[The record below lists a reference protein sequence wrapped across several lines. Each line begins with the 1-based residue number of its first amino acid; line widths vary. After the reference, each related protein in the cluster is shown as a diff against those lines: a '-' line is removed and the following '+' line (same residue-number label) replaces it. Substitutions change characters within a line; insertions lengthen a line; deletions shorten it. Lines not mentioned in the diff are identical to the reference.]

1 VFVGHWPLEGGE
13 LAVEKRGRHKVPL
26 PRSEPAGEQVVIAI
40 EVHERHTGSGSA
52 EPVTIPASERRACH
66 HGPTA
71 VGKPR
76 ADLGGEP
83 VEPGPAV
90 GVGQGCASPH
100 FLDVG
105 CGMEIVAVEKVA
117 AQAGGEQPA
126 DGRLSA
132 PAHAH
137 HHDDRLHNNPPRGG
151 TLPDMKPSHHMLV
164 AIAFLMAS
172 AVPSSADHWP
182 QWRGPRNDGTS
193 TETGIPAGWS
203 KTKHVA
209 WRTPLPGRAGATPC
223 VWGDR
228 IYLTSNE
235 GSDLV
240 LLCVN
245 ARDGSIL
252 WKKTVGS
259 GNQDARA
266 GEGNSASPS
275 PCTDGEHVWVFFG
288 TGILA
293 CYTTDGAEV
302 WKTDVNDRFGKI
314 DIQFGMTST
323 PVLDGD
329 ALYLQLI
336 HGAMK
341 LDDDTR
347 TGKVIRL
354 DKKTGKTVWEVDRVT
369 NAQFECKHSYASPFF
384 YRHDGREFLVVHGA
398 DCITGHALADGKE
411 LWRFGGLN
419 GPTDVNPKPHDQT
432 FRCVASPCCAPGV
445 IIVPTCKGGPTI
457 ALRVTDDLAGDCT
470 GKKAVVKWINPLTP
484 DVSIPLV
491 ADGLVYMLHKD
502 GRLQCVDLETGK
514 DVYLERTHTGQH
526 RTSPLLADG
535 RLYYGSNDG
544 WVTIVKAGRTFEQ
557 LDTIDFGGEAIT
569 ASLVVSDGTL
579 YVRSYDALYA
589 IKSK

>member
-1 VFVGHWPLEGGE
+1 MARMSV
-13 LAVEKRGRHKVPL
+13 
-26 PRSEPAGEQVVIAI
+26 
-40 EVHERHTGSGSA
+40 
-52 EPVTIPASERRACH
+52 PVTVALGI
-66 HGPTA
+66 A
-71 VGKPR
+71 V
-76 ADLGGEP
+76 
-83 VEPGPAV
+83 
-90 GVGQGCASPH
+90 
-100 FLDVG
+100 
-105 CGMEIVAVEKVA
+105 
-117 AQAGGEQPA
+117 
-126 DGRLSA
+126 
-132 PAHAH
+132 
-137 HHDDRLHNNPPRGG
+137 
-151 TLPDMKPSHHMLV
+151 
-164 AIAFLMAS
+164 LMAHECGVVR
-172 AVPSSADHWP
+172 AEHWP
-182 QWRGPRNDGTS
+182 QWRGPNNDGIS
-193 TETGIPAGWS
+193 TEHGIPEGWS

-223 VWGDR
+223 VWGER
-228 IYLTSNE
+228 IFLTSNE
-235 GSDLV
+235 GDDLV
-240 LLCVN
+240 LLCVS
-245 ARDGSIL
+245 AKDGAIL
-252 WKKTVGS
+252 WKHKVSG

-293 CYTTDGAEV
+293 CYTVDGAEA
-302 WKTDVNDRFGKI
+302 WKTDVNDRFGTI

-369 NAQFECKHSYASPFF
+369 NAQFECKHSYASPVL

-398 DCITGHALADGKE
+398 DCITGHALTDGRE

-419 GPTDVNPKPHDQT
+419 GPTDTNPKPHDKT
-432 FRCVASPCCAPGV
+432 FRLVASPCCAPGT

-470 GKKAVVKWINPLTP
+470 GKASVVKWINPLTP

-491 ADGLVYMLHKD
+491 ADGLVYLLHKD
-502 GRLQCVDLETGK
+502 GKLQCVDLETGK
-514 DVYLERTHTGQH
+514 DIYLERTHTGQH
-526 RTSPLLADG
+526 RTSPLLVDG
-535 RLYYGSNDG
+535 RIYYGSNDG
-544 WVTIVKAGRTFEQ
+544 WVTVVRAGRQFEQ

-569 ASLVVSDGTL
+569 ASLIVSGGTL

-589 IKSK
+589 IKGTP